1 MSNSQIN
8 LPKTAF
14 SMKANLPAREPEILE
29 YWQKINLYRELRNS
43 SKGKEKF
50 VLHDGPPY
58 ANGNIHMGTALNKIL
73 KDIIVKFHQMDG
85 KDSIYVP
92 GWDCHGLP
100 IEWKIEEQYKKN
112 KKNKNDVP
120 IVEFRK
126 ECRLFAEKWI
136 EVHKGQ
142 FKRLGVVGDWEN
154 YYSTMSFDAEA
165 QIVRELGKFLKEG
178 SLYRGF
184 KPVLWST
191 VEKTALADAE
201 VERVLSMADGA
212 LLLIDSA
219 EGVMPQ
225 TKFVLS
231 KALKQGLKPI
241 VVINKLDK
249 ADQRANEV
257 LDETFDL
264 FVSLDANEEQLD
276 FPVLYASG
284 RSGWADTEVDGPR
297 ENLNPLLDLIL
308 DHVKPAKFE
317 KEKPFAMLS
326 TLLYADSFLGR
337 SLVGRITQGTAKANQ
352 SIKAINLNGEK
363 VDEGKLTKIFRY
375 EGTKKVP
382 IEVGE
387 AGDIVVI
394 AGLENANVADTICDL
409 DVNEPISA
417 TPIDPPTMSITI
429 TVNTSP
435 LAGKEGKKL
444 TSTQIRDRLLQEA
457 QNNVGITFAEN
468 NGNDS
473 FVVSGRG
480 ELMLEILLT
489 QMRREGFEMTV
500 SPPKVLYQTD
510 ESGKKLEPIEE
521 ITMDLDEEY
530 SSKVIDSMNRR
541 KGKLID
547 LKDTGKDKKRLIF
560 HAPTRGLMGY
570 TSRFL
575 TLTKGNGVINR
586 IFHSYGP
593 FEGEMEGRRN
603 GALIAMEQGKAVAFA
618 IFNLQARGEMFV
630 THNDPVYPGMIVGL
644 SPKPG
649 DMIIN
654 VMKGKK
660 LTNMRTQGTDENVV
674 LTPVRKMS
682 IAEQLSMLNTDEA
695 LEITPES
702 CRLRKS
708 ILDPHERKRSE
719 KSGAAA

>member
-1 MSNSQIN
+1 MSNNIRNITIIAHVDHGKTTMIDN
-8 LPKTAF
+8 L
-14 SMKANLPAREPEILE
+14 MKQSGSFRENEVVDERLMDSGELEKERGITILAKPASID
-29 YWQKINLYRELRNS
+29 W
-43 SKGKEKF
+43 KGSR
-50 VLHDGPPY
+50 V
-58 ANGNIHMGTALNKIL
+58 NIIDT
-73 KDIIVKFHQMDG
+73 
-85 KDSIYVP
+85 P
-92 GWDCHGLP
+92 GHRD
-100 IEWKIEEQYKKN
+100 
-112 KKNKNDVP
+112 
-120 IVEFRK
+120 
-126 ECRLFAEKWI
+126 FA
-136 EVHKGQ
+136 
-142 FKRLGVVGDWEN
+142 
-154 YYSTMSFDAEA
+154 
-165 QIVRELGKFLKEG
+165 
-178 SLYRGF
+178 
-184 KPVLWST
+184 
-191 VEKTALADAE
+191 AE

-225 TKFVLS
+225 TKFVLA

-284 RSGWADTEVDGPR
+284 RSGWADKEVDGPR
-297 ENLNPLLDLIL
+297 ENLHPLLDLIME
-308 DHVKPAKFE
+308 HVKPAELDKT
-317 KEKPFAMLS
+317 KPFAMLS

-337 SLVGRITQGTAKANQ
+337 SLVGRISQGTAKANQ
-352 SIKAINLNGEK
+352 PIKAINLKGEK

-394 AGLENANVADTICDL
+394 AGLEKANVADTICDPE
-409 DVNEPISA
+409 VNDPIPA

-429 TVNTSP
+429 SVNSSP
-435 LAGKEGKKL
+435 LAGTEGKKL
-444 TSTQIRDRLLQEA
+444 TSTQIRDRLVNEA
-457 QNNVGITFAEN
+457 QNNVGITFSQN
-468 NGNDS
+468 TNVDS
-473 FVVSGRG
+473 FVISGRG

-500 SPPKVLYQTD
+500 SPPKVLYQQD
-510 ESGKKLEPIEE
+510 ESGNKLEPIEE
-521 ITMDLDEEY
+521 ITVDLDEEF
-530 SSKVIDSMNRR
+530 SSKIIDSMNRR
-541 KGKLID
+541 KGKLLD

-575 TLTKGNGVINR
+575 TLTKGTGVINR
-586 IFHSYGP
+586 IFHGYGK
-593 FEGEMEGRRN
+593 FEGEMDGRKN
-603 GALIAMEQGKAVAFA
+603 GALISMATGKAVAFA

-630 THNDPVYPGMIVGL
+630 THNDPVYEGMIVGL
-644 SPKPG
+644 TPKPG

-654 VMKGKK
+654 VMKGKQ

-674 LTPVRKMS
+674 LTPVRQMS

-695 LEITPES
+695 LEITPKS
-702 CRLRKS
+702 LRLRKA
-708 ILDPHERKRSE
+708 ILNPHDRKKNE
-719 KSGAAA
+719 KSATPL